1 MNFLKELKKNLPYLA
16 VLFGVFALFLIAC
29 PAVAVKDEESY
40 FGYTYRM
47 VMRLSGAEVAFGTK
61 DFFGQDFSASFLM
74 IFTYFVLLSAIAC
87 TVLSIALP
95 KFRVLFSLI
104 GGGCFF
110 VAMILFFCS
119 KFSLSLS
126 IFQFDDGRDYLDAK
140 EEIREMSS
148 LGAGAVLS
156 AIFCLFASVASVFD
170 FVFDKSKALMQA
182 QVNKAAQAQAAA
194 PVAEPAP
201 APVVEPVA
209 EPAVEPAVE
218 PANEAPVE
226 EVAPSDAE

>member
-16 VLFGVFALFLIAC
+16 VLFGVFALFLISC
-29 PAVAVKDEESY
+29 PAVKIVQDTGY
-40 FGYTYRM
+40 FGEFSSTF
-47 VMRLSGAEVAFGTK
+47 SGWQVAFGAG
-61 DFFGQDFSASFLM
+61 DFLSLELGASILM
-74 IFTYFVLLSAIAC
+74 IFAYFILLGAIAC
-87 TVLSIALP
+87 IVLSIVLP

-126 IFQFDDGRDYLDAK
+126 ILQFDDGRDYLEAK

-156 AIFCLFASVASVFD
+156 AIFCLFASVASIFD
-170 FVFDKSKALMQA
+170 FVFDKAKAILQA

-194 PVAEPAP
+194 PVAQEPAP
-201 APVVEPVA
+201 VAEPIA
-209 EPAVEPAVE
+209 EPAVEPV
-218 PANEAPVE
+218 NEAPVE
-226 EVAPSDAE
+226 EVASSDAE